1 MLKRLPEL
9 ECLRALL
16 KRNPVAGII
25 GARQVGKTTLA
36 HMYAK
41 SISQKIHFFDLENTE
56 HLARLSDPMLTLK
69 QLKGLIV
76 IDEVQRHPEIFSTIR
91 VLVDRPKK
99 VARFLILGSASP
111 VLLQQSSE
119 SLAGRIEYH
128 QLGGFTLNDAGNK
141 KSDQLWIRGGFPRSY
156 LARTIKD
163 SDQWRSG
170 FINIFLERDLLQ
182 LGINIKTT
190 TLRRFWSM
198 LAHYHAQIWNSS
210 EFARAFGVADT
221 TIRNYLDVLTD
232 ALVLFQL
239 QPWHENISK
248 RQVKSP
254 KVYIAD
260 SGLLHTL
267 LNLKTR
273 ADLEGHPK
281 IGASWEGFCID
292 QIIRHMKARAEERYF
307 WATHSGAELDLFITS
322 GRKRLGFEIKRT
334 SSPKLTPSMR
344 IALADLKLTKLY
356 VVHAG
361 DESFPLANQI
371 EAMPLI
377 SLLQVLK
384 PLR

>member
-1 MLKRLPEL
+1 
-9 ECLRALL
+9 
-16 KRNPVAGII
+16 
-25 GARQVGKTTLA
+25 
-36 HMYAK
+36 MY
-41 SISQKIHFFDLENTE
+41 
-56 HLARLSDPMLTLK
+56 
-69 QLKGLIV
+69 
-76 IDEVQRHPEIFSTIR
+76 
-91 VLVDRPKK
+91 
-99 VARFLILGSASP
+99 
-111 VLLQQSSE
+111 
-119 SLAGRIEYH
+119 
-128 QLGGFTLNDAGNK
+128 
-141 KSDQLWIRGGFPRSY
+141 
-156 LARTIKD
+156 
-163 SDQWRSG
+163 QWRSG

-307 WATHSGAELDLFITS
+307 WATHSGAELDLFLTS

-344 IALADLKLTKLY
+344 IALVDLKLTKLY

-361 DESFPLANQI
+361 DESFPLANRI

-377 SLLQVLK
+377 GLLQVLK